1 MNEIVFRPVERN
13 DLDEVF
19 SLLQQMTEIDLTD
32 RDKDLC
38 WELFSKG
45 SSESTV
51 GVYQNQIIA
60 YGSIVLEYKI
70 RGGISGH
77 LEDIVVD
84 SKFRH
89 RKVGIELIKRLVEI
103 GEQKGC
109 YRLTLFCK
117 ESLTNFYSKNGF
129 EVNNVVMKKFLK

>member
-1 MNEIVFRPVERN
+1 MNEIVFRPIERN

-60 YGSIVLEYKI
+60 YGSIVLEYTI

>member
-1 MNEIVFRPVERN
+1 MNEIVFRPIERN

-117 ESLTNFYSKNGF
+117 ESFKLFRVWFSAVPCY
-129 EVNNVVMKKFLK
+129 EP

>member
-38 WELFSKG
+38 WESFSKG

-77 LEDIVVD
+77 LEDLVVD

-89 RKVGIELIKRLVEI
+89 R
-103 GEQKGC
+103 
-109 YRLTLFCK
+109 
-117 ESLTNFYSKNGF
+117 
-129 EVNNVVMKKFLK
+129 

>member
-1 MNEIVFRPVERN
+1 MNEIVFRPIERN

-77 LEDIVVD
+77 LEYIVVD